1 MVDDSLVVLVE
12 KLVGNAGKEREF
24 DGQRPVKLRLGE
36 SRVDGPMQ
44 VSGRAVGT
52 SGGVD
57 TRFEASSTVDLVC
70 NRCLTTWSEPLT
82 ITGSHYFG
90 VEPDEDG
97 YAIVDGYI
105 DVGGVAKDELALA
118 LPARPLCSEECLG
131 LCPTCGIDLNR
142 EPCGGHGDD
151 SDSPFAALKDLF
163 DS

>member
-1 MVDDSLVVLVE
+1 MIDDALLVQVD
-12 KLVGNAGKEREF
+12 KLVGNTGKEREF
-24 DGQRPVKLRLGE
+24 EGQRPVQLRLGE

-52 SGGVD
+52 TGGVN
-57 TRFEASSTVDLVC
+57 THFEAAATVDLVC
-70 NRCLTTWSEPLT
+70 NRCLTTWSEDLT
-82 ITGSHYFG
+82 ITGSHHFG

-97 YAIVDGYI
+97 YAVIDGHI
-105 DVGGVAKDELALA
+105 DVGGVAKDELALS
-118 LPARPLCSEECLG
+118 LPARPLCSEDCLG

-142 EPCGGHGDD
+142 ESCGGHGDD